1 VAGIDDRDA
10 DEPHAALP
18 VGPLGELARDTAE
31 PPVYRWMRA
40 TGWGVA
46 RVISIVVLALAWEL
60 FARSGAVTPF
70 MLPPLSAVLERI
82 WNDLI
87 GGDLLLNTRETLYRA
102 MVGFCIGAVT
112 GIVLGMAISRGR
124 LADWFFD
131 PIISVGFPMPKIAFL
146 PVVILWLGVY
156 DLSKI
161 TMVSVEAIFPVVTAT
176 VIGIRGVER
185 ELLWSARNMGASER
199 DLLWQIAL
207 PAALPQ
213 IITGLQVALPIA
225 LIVAIV
231 TEMFMGGYG
240 LGGAMNTASRFADSR
255 GVFAGIVE
263 IAVIGYVIVKLMA
276 LVRRRLLLW
285 HQEAVAPSTV

>member
-1 VAGIDDRDA
+1 MTRCSPSFSPLRCSGSLPIGLISSSCKGCCGGRNRGARRPIGRTRARASGLSLAAHGRLGLCPRVLRAGARA
-10 DEPHAALP
+10 R
-18 VGPLGELARDTAE
+18 LGAC
-31 PPVYRWMRA
+31 
-40 TGWGVA
+40 
-46 RVISIVVLALAWEL
+46 
-60 FARSGAVTPF
+60 GA
-70 MLPPLSAVLERI
+70 
-82 WNDLI
+82 
-87 GGDLLLNTRETLYRA
+87 
-102 MVGFCIGAVT
+102 
-112 GIVLGMAISRGR
+112 LGMGISRNR
-124 LADWFFD
+124 LVNWFFD

-156 DLSKI
+156 DISKI
-161 TMVSVEAIFPVVTAT
+161 TMIAVEVVFPVVTAT
-176 VIGIRGVER
+176 VVGIRGVER
-185 ELLWSARNMGASER
+185 ELLWSARNMGAGER
-199 DLLWQIAL
+199 ELLWQIAL

-263 IAVIGYVIVKLMA
+263 IAVIGYALVKGMM

-285 HQEAVAPSTV
+285 HQEAEAPSTV

>member
-1 VAGIDDRDA
+1 VAG
-10 DEPHAALP
+10 
-18 VGPLGELARDTAE
+18 LARDVPGGSSAGAPRERGE
-31 PPVYRWMRA
+31 PAAYRVLRA
-40 TGWGVA
+40 AGWGIA
-46 RVISIVVLALAWEL
+46 RVISVIALAAAWEL

-70 MLPPLSAVLERI
+70 MLPALSAVVERI
-82 WNDLI
+82 WDDLVA
-87 GGDLLLNTRETLYRA
+87 GDLLLNTAVTLYRA
-102 MVGFCIGAVT
+102 CAGFLIGGIA
-112 GIVLGMAISRGR
+112 GIVLGMAISRNG
-124 LADWFFD
+124 LAHWFFD

-156 DLSKI
+156 DVSKI
-161 TMVSVEAIFPVVTAT
+161 TMVAVEAIFPVVTAT
-176 VIGIRGVER
+176 VVGIRGVER
-185 ELLWSARNMGASER
+185 ELLWSARNMGAGER
-199 DLLWQIAL
+199 ELLWQIAL

-263 IAVIGYVIVKLMA
+263 IAVIGYA
-276 LVRRRLLLW
+276 LVKGMSILRRRLLLW
-285 HQEAVAPSTV
+285 HQEALAPSTV

>member
-1 VAGIDDRDA
+1 MAGVADDV
-10 DEPHAALP
+10 PG
-18 VGPLGELARDTAE
+18 GPLAELAGE
-31 PPVYRWMRA
+31 PLPPAYRWLRTA
-40 TGWGVA
+40 GWGVA
-46 RVISIVVLALAWEL
+46 RVFSILALAVAWEVA
-60 FARSGAVTPF
+60 ARSGAFTPY
-70 MLPPLSAVLERI
+70 MLPSLSAVLERI
-82 WNDLI
+82 WTDLI
-87 GGDLLLNTRETLYRA
+87 HGELLLNTGVTLYRA
-102 MVGFCIGAVT
+102 LTGFLIGAVA
-112 GIVLGMAISRGR
+112 GIVLGMAISRNA
-124 LADWFFD
+124 LANWFFD

-161 TMVSVEAIFPVVTAT
+161 TMISVEAIFPVVTAT
-176 VIGIRGVER
+176 IIGIRGVER
-185 ELLWSARNMGASER
+185 ELLWSARNMGAGER
-199 DLLWQIAL
+199 ELLWQIAL

-240 LGGAMNTASRFADSR
+240 LGGAMNTASRFANSR

-263 IAVIGYVIVKLMA
+263 IAVVGYA
-276 LVRRRLLLW
+276 LVKIITHVRHRLLLW

>member
-1 VAGIDDRDA
+1 MPG
-10 DEPHAALP
+10 
-18 VGPLGELARDTAE
+18 GPLAELAQEPLPPAYGWLRTA
-31 PPVYRWMRA
+31 
-40 TGWGVA
+40 GWGVA
-46 RVISIVVLALAWEL
+46 RVSSIVALAVAWEAA
-60 FARSGAVTPF
+60 ARSGAFTPY
-70 MLPPLSAVLERI
+70 MLPALSAVLERI

-87 GGDLLLNTRETLYRA
+87 HGELLLNTGVTLYRA
-102 MVGFCIGAVT
+102 LMGFLIGAVA
-112 GIVLGMAISRGR
+112 GIVLGMAISRN
-124 LADWFFD
+124 AVANWFFD

-156 DLSKI
+156 DVSKI
-161 TMVSVEAIFPVVTAT
+161 TMIAVEAIFPVVTAT
-176 VIGIRGVER
+176 IIGIRGVER
-185 ELLWSARNMGASER
+185 ELLWSARNMGAGER
-199 DLLWQIAL
+199 ELLWQIAL

-263 IAVIGYVIVKLMA
+263 IAVVGYALVKIMS

>member
-1 VAGIDDRDA
+1 VAGIESDTTG
-10 DEPHAALP
+10 
-18 VGPLGELARDTAE
+18 GPLAELARE
-31 PPVYRWMRA
+31 PDEPATFRWLRSA
-40 TGWGVA
+40 GWGAA
-46 RVISIVVLALAWEL
+46 RLLSVVVLAAAWEL
-60 FARSGAVTPF
+60 FARSGAVTAF

-82 WNDLI
+82 WNDLV
-87 GGDLLLNTRETLYRA
+87 GGELLLNTGVTLYRA
-102 MVGFCIGAVT
+102 MTGFVIGGVA
-112 GIVLGMAISRGR
+112 GIVLGMAISRGK
-124 LADWFFD
+124 LAHWFFD

-161 TMVSVEAIFPVVTAT
+161 TMISVEAIFPVVTAT
-176 VIGIRGVER
+176 VVGIRGVER
-185 ELLWSARNMGASER
+185 ELLWSARNMGAGER
-199 DLLWQIAL
+199 ELLWQISL

-213 IITGLQVALPIA
+213 IMTGLQVALPIA

-263 IAVIGYVIVKLMA
+263 IAVIGYLLVKGMTM
-276 LVRRRLLLW
+276 VRRRLLLW
-285 HQEAVAPSTV
+285 HQEASAPSTV